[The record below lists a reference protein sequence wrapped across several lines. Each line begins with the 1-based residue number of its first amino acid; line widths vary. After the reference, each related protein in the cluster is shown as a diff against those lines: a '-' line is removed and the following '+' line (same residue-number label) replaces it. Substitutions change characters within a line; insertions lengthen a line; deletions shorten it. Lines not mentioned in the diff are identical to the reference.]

1 MLATIAHSLGASG
14 VPLLEKVLR
23 TILVYLAIVA
33 LLRMFG
39 KRDLAQLNSFDLV
52 VLLLLSNVVQNAI
65 IGPDNSVVG
74 GVVGAAV
81 LLSFNAVVVR
91 TVRRNKI
98 SDQLFE
104 GKPTDLV
111 SRGEVDDMALKRLA
125 LRRGDLLVAVHKQGA
140 VGLGDVEKA
149 TLHPGGAIVVELKPG
164 SQSSTEAD
172 VARLE
177 AKLDRLLAA
186 SGG

>member
-33 LLRMFG
+33 LLRIFG

-65 IGPDNSVVG
+65 IGPDNSLLG

-81 LLSFNAVVVR
+81 LVTFNAVVVR
-91 TVRRNKI
+91 AVRRNKVT
-98 SDQLFE
+98 DELFE

-111 SRGEVDDMALKRLA
+111 SHGHVDDDALRRLA
-125 LRRGDLLVAVHKQGA
+125 LRRGDLMVAIRKQGA
-140 VGLGDVEKA
+140 VDLSDVERA

-186 SGG
+186 SGQ